1 VLAAVELPGVA
12 EGDMLRQKG
21 QRKHGTALGSPRR
34 TCTAKASH
42 INRPAAKLRC
52 AQEWGACGRISID
65 GLGQQNPRPERGP
78 LG

>member
-1 VLAAVELPGVA
+1 MLAAVELPGVA

-42 INRPAAKLRC
+42 INWFRQLDLAPFDLFI
-52 AQEWGACGRISID
+52 W
-65 GLGQQNPRPERGP
+65 LHP
-78 LG
+78 LW